1 MESAQQ
7 HDSKQAS
14 PAPVSFKPAL
24 LGAGLLFSV
33 FLNAI
38 RFFSEHGTGATPSLH
53 PFAVYA
59 GWGLTGA
66 GIVLAA
72 LAMLAKRADRR
83 TPDLT
88 RTAPLVTGACL
99 VAIGVQ
105 FMLPLYTQLT
115 LPFAEPAMFGLA
127 FGAGLAMLAT
137 AWGSVFARLEP
148 ENLLF
153 NSAWGIVAAA
163 VVHFAAEPLSP
174 SPIGLAL
181 IACSLVTSVALLFVA
196 RTFNDET
203 AAPHPA
209 GAESASEDDHRIRLR
224 KAAAILWMPLVGACI
239 TCFIFGLTW
248 DPVISSEQMRLPD
261 PLGAWKSLIG
271 PSLLAIVVALFVL
284 RKANSSPLRLLNQTV
299 YPIAVALLLALPVI
313 SSDSDVAAGIIDVL
327 TQASFAVIALAI
339 WCSMASAVRSVP
351 FAATFVFPACAA
363 SPSSAP
369 TAARSVSSCSPCTW
383 RSSPYR
389 SRKAR
394 GSAKAG
400 APSLTARTTRARTS
414 TAAATRW
421 QPNGGCRRASAR
433 CCTTWD
439 EATITAMW
447 PRSSTS
453 PRTPCAPTCA
463 TSTRS
468 SPSTRARS
476 YSP

>member
-148 ENLLF
+148 ENL
-153 NSAWGIVAAA
+153 
-163 VVHFAAEPLSP
+163 
-174 SPIGLAL
+174 
-181 IACSLVTSVALLFVA
+181 
-196 RTFNDET
+196 
-203 AAPHPA
+203 
-209 GAESASEDDHRIRLR
+209 
-224 KAAAILWMPLVGACI
+224 
-239 TCFIFGLTW
+239 
-248 DPVISSEQMRLPD
+248 
-261 PLGAWKSLIG
+261 SLI
-271 PSLLAIVVALFVL
+271 
-284 RKANSSPLRLLNQTV
+284 
-299 YPIAVALLLALPVI
+299 PI
-313 SSDSDVAAGIIDVL
+313 
-327 TQASFAVIALAI
+327 
-339 WCSMASAVRSVP
+339 
-351 FAATFVFPACAA
+351 
-363 SPSSAP
+363 
-369 TAARSVSSCSPCTW
+369 
-383 RSSPYR
+383 
-389 SRKAR
+389 
-394 GSAKAG
+394 
-400 APSLTARTTRARTS
+400 
-414 TAAATRW
+414 
-421 QPNGGCRRASAR
+421 
-433 CCTTWD
+433 
-439 EATITAMW
+439 
-447 PRSSTS
+447 
-453 PRTPCAPTCA
+453 
-463 TSTRS
+463 
-468 SPSTRARS
+468 
-476 YSP
+476 